1 MTHQQLQLYI
11 RMQNVL
17 ERVAAIA
24 NEIKENG
31 WANEQW
37 VMEYEDELNR
47 FSVMDYN
54 KA

>member
-17 ERVAAIA
+17 DRIAAIA
-24 NEIKENG
+24 DEIKENG
-31 WANEQW
+31 WSNEQW
-37 VMEYEDELNR
+37 VMEYEDALNK

>member
-1 MTHQQLQLYI
+1 MTHNQLQLYI

-24 NEIKENG
+24 DEIKDNG
-31 WANEQW
+31 WQNEQW
-37 VMEYEDELNR
+37 VMEYEDELNK